1 MAYSQEFL
9 NDQWRIWKERPPN
22 DYAEGRVTVD
32 TDLVRG
38 LEFDVPVP
46 YGDSVNTNKTIAF
59 TQRRGSVDGEWG
71 EWEEGYSASV

>member
-9 NDQWRIWKERPPN
+9 NEQWRILKQQPSNE
-22 DYAEGRVTVD
+22 YAEARVTVD

-46 YGDSVNTNKTIAF
+46 YNDSVNMNKTIAF
-59 TQRRGSVDGEWG
+59 TQRRESLDGEWG
-71 EWEEGYSASV
+71 NWQEGYSASV